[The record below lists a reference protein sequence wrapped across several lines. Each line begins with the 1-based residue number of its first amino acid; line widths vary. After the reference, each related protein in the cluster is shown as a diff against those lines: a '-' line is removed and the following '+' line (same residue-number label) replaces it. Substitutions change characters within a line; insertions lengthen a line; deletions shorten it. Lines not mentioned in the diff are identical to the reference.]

1 MKQVFSFAPGPSGGV
16 GPFLLVLLIIVPILL
31 LAWYLIAAPRLV
43 RFEVSPQ
50 GLRIRGDLF
59 YSRAIAASDLMLE
72 GARPLDLTATP
83 EYKPK
88 WRTNGTGM
96 PGYKAGWFKL
106 QNGQKALLF
115 VGDPKRVV
123 YIPVRSGYSLLLSVG
138 DAQQFLA
145 ALHNAVPN

>member
-1 MKQVFSFAPGPSGGV
+1 MKQVFSFAPGPSMGAPLLPLLIV
-16 GPFLLVLLIIVPILL
+16 VPVLLVV
-31 LAWYLIAAPRLV
+31 WYLIFAPRLV
-43 RFEVSPQ
+43 RFEISPQ

-138 DAQQFLA
+138 DTEQFLA